1 MSSSRYQNIL
11 QQARK
16 QRLRLLIQ
24 LSILM
29 GVILLCAYFVGLF
42 DVQRLA
48 DGLPSVWLMFQ
59 ESLPPN
65 FSDWRGWLSPL
76 FDTLAMSVV
85 GTALA
90 LMMALPLGILAARS
104 TTPHP
109 LVYSLV
115 RGLLNLLRAVP
126 ELVMGI
132 LFVAAVGFGV
142 LPGVLA
148 LAFHSI
154 GMVGKFVAE
163 SIEHA
168 DDGPIEAVRSTGASP
183 FQVISHGVMP
193 QVIPQVSDLAIY
205 RWEYNFRASTVM
217 GMVGAGGIGFELMS
231 ALRLMHYDEV
241 FALLLLILLM
251 VTLVDSLGAM
261 LRKRLK

>member
-1 MSSSRYQNIL
+1 MSAARYQKIL

-16 QRLRLLIQ
+16 QRLKLLSQ
-24 LSILM
+24 LGLL
-29 GVILLCAYFVGLF
+29 VALFLLCAYFVGLF
-42 DVQRLA
+42 DVVRLA
-48 DGLPSVWLMFQ
+48 DGLPSLWLMFQ
-59 ESLPPN
+59 ESIPPN
-65 FSDWRGWLSPL
+65 FTDWQSWMTPL

-85 GTALA
+85 GTVLA
-90 LMMALPLGILAARS
+90 LLMALPLGILAARS

-109 LVYSLV
+109 LIYQMV
-115 RGLLNLLRAVP
+115 RGLLNLLRAIP

-163 SIEHA
+163 SIEHV
-168 DDGPIEAVRSTGASP
+168 DDGPIEAVRSTGATP
-183 FQVISHGVMP
+183 FQVITHGVLP
-193 QVIPQVSDLAIY
+193 QVIPQVCDLAVY
-205 RWEYNFRASTVM
+205 RWEYNFRASTVL

-231 ALRLMHYDEV
+231 SLRLMHYDEV

-251 VTLVDSLGAM
+251 VSMVDLMGAA
-261 LRKRLK
+261 LRKRFK

>member
-1 MSSSRYQNIL
+1 MSSSYQKIL

-16 QRLRLLIQ
+16 QRLRLLMQ

-42 DVQRLA
+42 DLQRLS

-59 ESLPPN
+59 ESLPPD
-65 FSDWRGWLSPL
+65 FADWRSWLAPL

-90 LMMALPLGILAARS
+90 LVMALPLGILAARS

-109 LVYSLV
+109 LVYALV

-168 DDGPIEAVRSTGASP
+168 DTGPIEAVRSTGASP
-183 FQVISHGVMP
+183 FQVISHGVLP
-193 QVIPQVSDLAIY
+193 QVIPQVSDLVIY

-231 ALRLMHYDEV
+231 ALRLMNYDEV